1 MLMMTGIEVLF
12 VSIGMLVVLWAII
25 LYGSQYFG
33 STD

>member
-12 VSIGMLVVLWAII
+12 VSIGMLMVLWAII
-25 LYGSQYFG
+25 IYGSQFFG

>member
-1 MLMMTGIEVLF
+1 MLTGIEVLF

-33 STD
+33 STN

>member
-1 MLMMTGIEVLF
+1 MLTGIEVLF
-12 VSIGMLVVLWAII
+12 VSIVGLVVLWAII

>member
-1 MLMMTGIEVLF
+1 MMLTGIEVLF
-12 VSIGMLVVLWAII
+12 LAIGMLLVLWAII

>member
-1 MLMMTGIEVLF
+1 MLTGIEVLF
-12 VSIGMLVVLWAII
+12 LAIGMLVVLWAII